1 MTTLFFIIAIAIGGI
16 ASWQVFNWMYGNK
29 LRDNKDQ
36 LRQESTIL
44 LEKIEKVC
52 KVVVAEGYFTEIYDH
67 NSPKEFLWFW
77 NSNKKALVVTKAKVS
92 VGFDFAKMKVRR
104 DETNRKLIIEE
115 MPSAE
120 VLSIDTDYKF
130 YDINQGWLNKFKNE
144 DYTQILAES
153 KRLMHEKALQS
164 DLPMIANRQATMMM
178 QQLAL
183 SMNWELDILKLAI
196 VPPNLIGNAIKQ
208 QQLPSAESTDF
219 EEVR

>member
-1 MTTLFFIIAIAIGGI
+1 MTTLFFVIAVAIGGI
-16 ASWQVFNWMYGNK
+16 ASWQIFNWMYGNK
-29 LRDNKDQ
+29 LRDNKDM

-44 LEKIEKVC
+44 LEKLEKVC

-104 DETNRKLIIEE
+104 DESNRKLIIEE
-115 MPSAE
+115 MPTAE

-183 SMNWELDILKLAI
+183 SMNWELDILKLATL
-196 VPPNLIGNAIKQ
+196 PPNLIGNTTKQ